1 MKNFAAPAQSLGE
14 LDVDAAAK
22 LIAMAA
28 DIALVVDHDGLI
40 RDLAVDHRDFAL
52 TGHEHWRGRPWIE
65 TVTEESRPKIA
76 ALIDEALSAERT
88 RWRQVNHPTQGGEDV
103 PVLYAALRIGTERRL
118 VAFGRDLRTI
128 SSLQQRLIEA
138 QQRLEHD
145 YTRLRHLETRYRL
158 LFQLSDE
165 PLLVLDGATDKVVEA
180 NRAAL
185 RMLDGGSNGL
195 VGRSFSACVE
205 PGSSSEVDRLLAT
218 VRATGRADAAELR
231 LAGRSERWRVSASLL
246 RQENAWVFLV
256 RLLQLDRPA
265 APEPEGPDW
274 AGIVEGHPD
283 AMALT
288 EVDGTLVSCNAA
300 FLELVEIPTIEQAK
314 GDTLDRWLG
323 RPGVDMRVL
332 LSNLREQGQVRLF
345 STMLRGDYG
354 SETDVE
360 IAATATD
367 GAHPYY
373 AFTIRDVGRR
383 YAPPG
388 TPRAGGA
395 GTGPVVTPSA
405 EQLSELVGRVSL
417 KDLVRQTT
425 DLIEKMYI
433 EAALEMTGDNRAS
446 AAEMLGLSRQSLYVK
461 LRRFGLRDIG
471 DGGDGGGEDGPPPS
485 EDGQGP
491 EAPRS

>member
-1 MKNFAAPAQSLGE
+1 MKNFAAPEQSLGD
-14 LDVDAAAK
+14 LDVDAAAR

-76 ALIDEALSAERT
+76 ALIDEAFSAERT
-88 RWRQVNHPTQGGEDV
+88 RWRQVNHPTQTGDDV
-103 PVLYAALRIGTERRL
+103 PVLYSALRIGTERRL

-128 SSLQQRLIEA
+128 SSLQQRLIDA

-185 RMLDGGSNGL
+185 RMLDGGTSGL
-195 VGRSFSACVE
+195 VGRSFAGCVDAASA
-205 PGSSSEVDRLLAT
+205 SEVDRLLAT

-231 LAGRSERWRVSASLL
+231 LAGRPERWRVSASLL

-265 APEPEGPDW
+265 PASPESPDW
-274 AGIVEGHPD
+274 SEIVATHPD
-283 AMALT
+283 SMILA
-288 EVDGTLVSCNAA
+288 EPDGTIISCNAA
-300 FLELVEIPTIEQAK
+300 FLEMVEIPTAEQVR

-332 LSNLREQGQVRLF
+332 LANLREHGQVRLF
-345 STMLRGDYG
+345 STVLRGDYG
-354 SETDVE
+354 SETEVE
-360 IAATATD
+360 ISATATV
-367 GAHPYY
+367 GAHPIL
-373 AFTIRDVGRR
+373 AFTLRDVGRR
-383 YAPPG
+383 YAAPG
-388 TPRAGGA
+388 GQAVGGKAGP
-395 GTGPVVTPSA
+395 GPVVTPSA

-461 LRRFGLRDIG
+461 LRRFGLRDVG
-471 DGGDGGGEDGPPPS
+471 DSGGDSGGDSAEGEDDKPPAS
-485 EDGQGP
+485 
-491 EAPRS
+491 